1 MDNNNRKVNCHNC
14 YLDSYEI
21 LSKTKKKGLY
31 KKSDTTTYLC
41 RLCNAMEVI
50 VCVEGMAS
58 VRYKAL
64 RTEIVVDNKWKT
76 N

>member
-21 LSKTKKKGLY
+21 LSKTK
-31 KKSDTTTYLC
+31 DTTTYLC

-50 VCVEGMAS
+50 VLLEGMAS

-64 RTEIVVDNKWKT
+64 RTEIIVDNKWKT

>member
-1 MDNNNRKVNCHNC
+1 MGDNDRKVTCHNC

-21 LSKTKKKGLY
+21 LSKTK
-31 KKSDTTTYLC
+31 DTTTYLC

-50 VCVEGMAS
+50 VLLEGMAS